1 MSAIHRIS
9 GGRLSAVV
17 SKVGAEL
24 VSLKD
29 GETELLWQAGPE
41 WPRHAPLLFPVVG
54 RLAGDTLRHQG
65 KSYHVTQHGFA
76 RDLAFHWEERSGHVA
91 TLSLADDKTTR
102 ERFPFAFRL
111 EMTFEAG
118 EDWLSVLARVR
129 NPAREPLFFSIGAH
143 PGFRWPLV
151 DGVAKDAHVLEF
163 HAQETGKR
171 RSVSGGLL
179 GPEAPLPFDG
189 RTLPLDETLFSNDA
203 LVMPKAASRS
213 VRYVARGQ
221 GGEELKALTI
231 SWRGYEDLGVWSAPK
246 GAPFLCVE
254 PWRGMASDV
263 GWDGEFSQKPGVVTL
278 PPDEAME
285 FEWRVAVGDAS

>member
-9 GGRLSAVV
+9 GGRLSAVI

-24 VSLKD
+24 VSLKE
-29 GETELLWQAGPE
+29 GESELLWQAGPE

-54 RLAGDTLRHQG
+54 KLADDTLRHEA

-76 RDLAFHWEERSGHVA
+76 RDLAFTWEERGAHVA
-91 TLSLADDKTTR
+91 ALSLRDDRSTR

-111 EMTFEAG
+111 EMVFEAG
-118 EDWLSVLARVR
+118 EDWLSVRSTVR
-129 NPAREPLFFSIGAH
+129 NPAREDLPFSIGAH

-151 DGVAKDAHVLEF
+151 DGVPKDAHVLEF
-163 HAQETGKR
+163 HARETGKR
-171 RSVSGGLL
+171 RTVSGGLL

-189 RTLPLDETLFSNDA
+189 RTLALSEDLFANDA
-203 LVMPKAASRS
+203 LVMPNAASRS
-213 VRYVARGQ
+213 VRYVARGPQ
-221 GGEELKALTI
+221 GVELKALTI
-231 SWRGYEDLGVWSAPK
+231 AWRGYEDLGVWSAPK

-263 GWDGEFSQKPGVVTL
+263 GWDGEFSEKPGVVRL
-278 PPDEAME
+278 PGGAAME
-285 FEWRVAVGDAS
+285 FEWRVAL